1 MSTRAHQSYYSSPKK
16 CNIAEA
22 QDKDLQTAF
31 MNVLEVLKE
40 MYKLTKEI
48 FENTDSFRKSKTNK
62 RSRHMI
68 EIESVKKTQTGN
80 SRNEKH

>member
-1 MSTRAHQSYYSSPKK
+1 
-16 CNIAEA
+16 
-22 QDKDLQTAF
+22 

-68 EIESVKKTQTGN
+68 EIESVKKTQTE
-80 SRNEKH
+80 EKLELENLALKQEPQD